1 VLTKYYNKAKAEQVI
16 ELYKQGKTIREIA
29 KIVHMSFG
37 DIGAIIN
44 NYIENEEIQ
53 KNNLKD
59 SNISEE
65 TKAMQLFFEGK
76 SPIEVRIELNVSTE
90 KVEKFYKDYW
100 RLIGLHQLRTYYDT
114 EIKENLPSFLKLF
127 KKVKESA
134 MSDDEIVIAL
144 SNMNILPYMEIA
156 VQKRRSKLKSL
167 ATKKD
172 ILLSDI
178 DDLNKGRDKSQ
189 TLLDN
194 LHGEIQKVSEEFNKK
209 QISLKDLKESVDN
222 ILSSKDYLKIKNL
235 IVQTATSVLDNRQD
249 IMTAAIVTAI
259 QGIQSDPKKGFLI
272 SYLGNNFV
280 DEVDYGFGNLN
291 KISYHLDLK
300 KVEDY
305 LITHHAPILD
315 LTNMLYD
322 RILNIVQYN
331 MFFKPQSD
339 DVRS

>member
-1 VLTKYYNKAKAEQVI
+1 L
-16 ELYKQGKTIREIA
+16 
-29 KIVHMSFG
+29 
-37 DIGAIIN
+37 
-44 NYIENEEIQ
+44 
-53 KNNLKD
+53 
-59 SNISEE
+59 NI
-65 TKAMQLFFEGK
+65 
-76 SPIEVRIELNVSTE
+76 STE

-100 RLIGLHQLRTYYDT
+100 RLIGLHQLCTYYET

-127 KKVKESA
+127 RKVKKSG
-134 MSDDEIVIAL
+134 MSDHEIVIAL
-144 SNMNILPYMEIA
+144 SNMTKLPLLNIA
-156 VQKRRSKLKSL
+156 VQKRNSELKNL
-167 ATKKD
+167 VTKKD

-178 DDLNKGRDKSQ
+178 DDLDKSRDSSQ

-194 LHGEIQKVSEEFNKK
+194 LHNEIQKVSVEFNKN
-209 QISLKDLKESVDN
+209 QTSLKSLKKSVDN
-222 ILSSKDYLKIKNL
+222 LLSSKDYLEIKNL
-235 IVQTATSVLDNRQD
+235 IIQTATSVIDSRQD

-272 SYLGNNFV
+272 SYLGSSFV
-280 DEVDYGFGNLN
+280 DNIDYGFGNLN

-322 RILNIVQYN
+322 RILNVVQYN

-339 DVRS
+339 DVLS

>member
-1 VLTKYYNKAKAEQVI
+1 VSTKRYNKAKAEQVI

-37 DIGAIIN
+37 DICDIIN
-44 NYIENEEIQ
+44 KYIENEEIQ
-53 KNNLKD
+53 KNNLMD
-59 SNISEE
+59 PAISEE

-76 SPIEVRIELNVSTE
+76 SPIEVRIELKVSTE
-90 KVEKFYKDYW
+90 KVEKFYQDYW
-100 RLIGLHQLRTYYDT
+100 RLIGLHQLRTYYET

-127 KKVKESA
+127 KKVKEFA
-134 MSDDEIVIAL
+134 ISDDEIVIAL
-144 SNMNILPYMEIA
+144 RNMNLLPLMEIA
-156 VQKRRSKLKSL
+156 VQKRRSEIKSL
-167 ATKKD
+167 AAKKD

-178 DDLNKGRDKSQ
+178 DDLDKSRDKSQ

-194 LHGEIQKVSEEFNKK
+194 LHGEIQIVSAEINKK
-209 QISLKDLKESVDN
+209 QTSLKDLKESVDN
-222 ILSSKDYLKIKNL
+222 LLSSKDCLKIKNL
-235 IVQTATSVLDNRQD
+235 IIQTATSVLDSRQD

-280 DEVDYGFGNLN
+280 DDIDYSFGNSN

-300 KVEDY
+300 KIEDY
-305 LITHHAPILD
+305 LIIHHAPILD

-322 RILNIVQYN
+322 RILNIVRYN

-339 DVRS
+339 DVLS